1 MSTNTESSD
10 DNLQLPRS
18 RILLVDDT
26 PQNLVALEVV
36 LEDMDCDLDSVT
48 SGNAALAK
56 LLKHDYALVLLDV
69 QMPEMD
75 GFEVA
80 DIMRSHQRTQTVPI
94 IFVTAISKETL
105 FVQQGYRSGAVD
117 YLFKPIDPQLL
128 QSKVSFFLSLDQQK
142 KRLEAKLAQAR
153 RSEAEM
159 KALYGETPD

>member
-69 QMPEMD
+69 QMPEMA

-94 IFVTAISKETL
+94 IFVTAISKETR

-159 KALYGETPD
+159 KALYGEPPE

>member
-1 MSTNTESSD
+1 MSTNTESCD

-94 IFVTAISKETL
+94 IFVTAISKETR

-159 KALYGETPD
+159 KALYGEPPE

>member
-1 MSTNTESSD
+1 
-10 DNLQLPRS
+10 
-18 RILLVDDT
+18 
-26 PQNLVALEVV
+26 
-36 LEDMDCDLDSVT
+36 MDCDLDSVT

-94 IFVTAISKETL
+94 IFVTAISKETR

-159 KALYGETPD
+159 KALYGEPPE

>member
-1 MSTNTESSD
+1 MSTHTESSD

-94 IFVTAISKETL
+94 IFVTAISKETR

-159 KALYGETPD
+159 KALYGEPPE

>member
-26 PQNLVALEVV
+26 PQNLVALDVV

-94 IFVTAISKETL
+94 IFVTAISKETR

-159 KALYGETPD
+159 KALYGEPPE